1 MLIELCM
8 EIQYVYLGRLC
19 VDLGL
24 GRFLSTAFAI
34 VLFFLD
40 NDAILTEVFHDFVK
54 DMADFNYIAQIS
66 PEKKNNL
73 SKDFFSNIGSFLRT
87 NHIFYVFHFHQ
98 KGRNAGKTLLL

>member
-1 MLIELCM
+1 MLIEFCM

-66 PEKKNNL
+66 PEKKNY
-73 SKDFFSNIGSFLRT
+73 FRI
-87 NHIFYVFHFHQ
+87 
-98 KGRNAGKTLLL
+98 